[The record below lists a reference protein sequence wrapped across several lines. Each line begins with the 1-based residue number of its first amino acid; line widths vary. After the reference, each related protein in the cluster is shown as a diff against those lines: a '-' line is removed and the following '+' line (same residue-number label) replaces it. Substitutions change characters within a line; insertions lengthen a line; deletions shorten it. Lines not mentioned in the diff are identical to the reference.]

1 MSIKERMVGDITVV
15 EVKGNLMGGK
25 ETNECHDKVKELI
38 EGGNKKLV
46 IDLSNVKWMNSKGLG
61 MLMACY
67 TSCQN
72 SDANLK
78 LAGAT
83 DKVNSLF
90 MMTKLM
96 TIFDT
101 HENADRAIGSFT
113 G

>member
-1 MSIKERMVGDITVV
+1 MAVKEKIIEGVALV

-25 ETNECHDKVKELI
+25 ETEECHEKVKGLL
-38 EGGNKKLV
+38 EGGHKKLV
-46 IDLSNVKWMNSKGLG
+46 IDLSHVKWMNSKGLG

-67 TSCQN
+67 TSSQN
-72 SDANLK
+72 ADAQLK

-83 DKVNSLF
+83 EKVNSLF

-101 HENADRAIGSFT
+101 YENADRAIGSYS

>member
-1 MSIKERMVGDITVV
+1 MGVKERIVADIVIV

-25 ETNECHDKVKELI
+25 EIDECHTKVKELL
-38 EGGNKKLV
+38 EGDTKKLV

-61 MLMACY
+61 MLMASY

-72 SDANLK
+72 ASAKLK

-101 HENADRAIGSFT
+101 YENADRAIGSFT
-113 G
+113 D

>member
-1 MSIKERMVGDITVV
+1 MGVKERMVEGIAVI

-25 ETNECHDKVKELI
+25 ETDECHGKVKDLI
-38 EGGNKKLV
+38 EGGKKKVV

-78 LAGAT
+78 IAGAT

-101 HENADRAIGSFT
+101 YENADRAIGSFSI
-113 G
+113 